1 MLYSLL
7 ENHWRPRTDREAFVE
22 WDPRGF
28 NAVADHAAN
37 VAMDSG
43 HDWDQSDPEAMRKAH
58 HTNARIR
65 VCSDGALRRN
75 GKAAAGMAMIA
86 YFPDGSSVT
95 LRRAERILQG
105 VSSAFVSEAMALE
118 WSVQCFFEF
127 CGLSVTRF

>member
-1 MLYSLL
+1 M
-7 ENHWRPRTDREAFVE
+7 
-22 WDPRGF
+22 
-28 NAVADHAAN
+28 ADHAAN

-95 LRRAERILQG
+95 LRRAGRILQG